1 MKKMRWT
8 KIMLV
13 GLLAVSVTACGGPKQ
28 EASGSGSPGA
38 AQGTKADDTKAEA
51 ANTDSQST
59 ETDSKE
65 ENSGGDISIG
75 VMATLT
81 GYPLNGEHMRN
92 GVLLAIDE
100 INKNGGVLGRKL
112 SANVQDC
119 SNTTDIGINAINKL
133 VSENVVGVIGPHY
146 STQGLAVESI
156 IKQGKVPMLV
166 GGTSPKFVSD
176 VDNDY
181 LFRIRA
187 SDTLQASAAVSYLV
201 DRCGATKVA
210 ILHGSDDFGTGGMQ
224 VATAYLDSAGIPYC
238 IQSFNNEDT
247 DVTSQILKCINEKCD
262 GVMIWATEAAY
273 PIVARQMYELG
284 LTAPTITNPFLAVDS
299 CLAQLEED
307 WVEGWYCVTDFL
319 SNNPTDKI
327 QNFMKAYREAYGEN
341 ESIDLHCAAYY
352 SAVYA
357 LVDGIER
364 AGSTDGEA
372 VAKALRETKGVEGL
386 VGDFNC
392 NEDGEMIH
400 EIILGQCKGL
410 SIEYID
416 VIR

>member
-8 KIMLV
+8 EIMLA
-13 GLLAVSVTACGGPKQ
+13 GLLAVSVTACGGQKQ
-28 EASGSGSPGA
+28 EAPATQAPQETKEA
-38 AQGTKADDTKAEA
+38 AAEA
-51 ANTDSQST
+51 
-59 ETDSKE
+59 KE
-65 ENSGGDISIG
+65 ETTAGQGEAAGEEISIG

-100 INKNGGVLGRKL
+100 INQNGGVLGRQL
-112 SANVQDC
+112 TANVQDC

-156 IKQGKVPMLV
+156 INQGKVPMLV

-187 SDTLQASAAVSYLV
+187 SDTLQAAAAVSYLV
-201 DRCGATKVA
+201 DSCGATKVA

-224 VATAYLDSAGIPYC
+224 VATEYLDSAGIPYC
-238 IQSFNNEDT
+238 TQSFNNEDT
-247 DVTSQILKCINEKCD
+247 DVTSQILKCINENCD

-273 PIVARQMYELG
+273 PIVARQMFELG
-284 LTAPTITNPFLAVDS
+284 LSVPTITNPSLAVDS

-319 SNNPTDKI
+319 SNNPTEKI
-327 QNFMKAYREAYGEN
+327 QKFMKAYRDAYGEN

-352 SAVYA
+352 SATYA
-357 LVDGIER
+357 LADAIER

-410 SIEYID
+410 AIEYID
-416 VIR
+416 VIQ